1 MRSLA
6 LAREPMAPVS
16 VDVCDDC
23 QALWLDA
30 HESQQLTPGA
40 VIALFR
46 AIASSQ
52 VTHREAYPAL
62 LPCPHCTTPLTLT
75 QDVQHTTRF
84 TYFRCRYGHGRFTP
98 YVQFL
103 REKNFI
109 RPPDPQEL
117 ARLRAV
123 VTTVRC
129 ISCGAPVPLDRE
141 AVCPYC
147 GAPVMLL
154 DPAGARQTLEQLAAA
169 EAKRTTPQPMSGAG
183 PSQAAN
189 SAPSGG
195 SAAAKPQAWGDYLS
209 GDAVIAIAT
218 VERELAKSRREY
230 ETENGVDLIALGLHA
245 LRSIL

>member
-6 LAREPMAPVS
+6 LPRDPLAPLS
-16 VDVCDDC
+16 LDACDDC

-30 HESQQLTPGA
+30 TESQQLTPGA

-46 AIASSQ
+46 AIGSSQ
-52 VTHREAYPAL
+52 PTRRDAYPAL
-62 LPCPHCTTPLTLT
+62 LPCPRCTTPLSLT
-75 QDVQHTTRF
+75 QDLQHTTRF
-84 TYFRCRYGHGRFTP
+84 TYYRCRYGHGRFTP

-109 RPPDPQEL
+109 RPLDPSEL

-129 ISCGAPVPLDRE
+129 VSCGAPVPLDRS

-154 DPAGARQTLEQLAAA
+154 DPDAVGHALDRLQAA
-169 EAKRTTPQPMSGAG
+169 ETRRTTPQPMSGD
-183 PSQAAN
+183 
-189 SAPSGG
+189 AP
-195 SAAAKPQAWGDYLS
+195 L
-209 GDAVIAIAT
+209 AIAN
-218 VERELAKSRREY
+218 VERELARRRRDY
-230 ETENGVDLIALGLHA
+230 EGESGVDLIMAGLHA
-245 LRSIL
+245 LGALVGH

>member
-1 MRSLA
+1 MRNLA
-6 LAREPMAPVS
+6 LPREPMAPLA

-30 HESQQLTPGA
+30 HESQALTPGA

-46 AIASSQ
+46 EIAESQ
-52 VTHREAYPAL
+52 ATRREAYPAAM
-62 LPCPHCTTPLTLT
+62 PCPRCTTALMLT
-75 QDVQHTTRF
+75 QDIQHTTRF

-109 RPPDPQEL
+109 RAPDAEEL

-129 ISCGAPVPLDRE
+129 VSCGAPVPLDRN
-141 AVCPYC
+141 ASCPYC

-154 DPAGARQTLEQLAAA
+154 DPSGVSHALDQLAAA
-169 EAKRTTPQPMSGAG
+169 ESRRTA
-183 PSQAAN
+183 
-189 SAPSGG
+189 
-195 SAAAKPQAWGDYLS
+195 PQALTA
-209 GDAVIAIAT
+209 DAVIAIAT
-218 VERELAKSRREY
+218 VERELEKNRREY
-230 ETENGVDLIALGLHA
+230 ETQNGIDLVALGLHA
-245 LRSIL
+245 FRALL